1 MNNLNRNG
9 YQQPCRKIIFG
20 EKSYISLT
28 KPFYFMK
35 LSYLIGKLASNTSK
49 ALYKYSMYHSLAL
62 VVDCFKST
70 FPLYTLIK
78 RCMVT

>member
-9 YQQPCRKIIFG
+9 YQQPCHKIIFG

-35 LSYLIGKLASNTSK
+35 LSYLIGKLASNTLM
-49 ALYKYSMYHSLAL
+49 AVYEY
-62 VVDCFKST
+62 
-70 FPLYTLIK
+70 
-78 RCMVT
+78 R